1 MCGLGGF
8 TESSRGVLQSRR
20 CQHWLVAWRA
30 HSRTRGRCSFRY
42 GRRKRSAVRVP
53 SFSKGQKKRRRA
65 LHGIISEE
73 RFLIGRGTLIHGL
86 VEFPPSF
93 YERCFCP
100 LVSKLYH
107 SRDEVEQGFLIA
119 ILPLQEY
126 HHTCFRMGTPHM
138 EMGSIVLA
146 TSKSRVDEHL
156 PPNFGQEIEIFPL
169 SH

>member
-1 MCGLGGF
+1 MCGLGRF

-20 CQHWLVAWRA
+20 CQHQLGAWRA

-53 SFSKGQKKRRRA
+53 FFPEEGRKKRRRV

-73 RFLIGRGTLIHGL
+73 RFLIGRRTLIHGL
-86 VEFPPSF
+86 VVIPPSF

-100 LVSKLYH
+100 LVLNLYH
-107 SRDEVEQGFLIA
+107 SRDEVEQGFSIA

-126 HHTCFRMGTPHM
+126 HHTCFHMGTPHM
-138 EMGSIVLA
+138 ETGRQTETPIPTQS
-146 TSKSRVDEHL
+146 SC
-156 PPNFGQEIEIFPL
+156 PFGD
-169 SH
+169 